1 MNKQDVLLE
10 IGLEEMPARFMPE
23 STKQLGEKVKA
34 WFETQN
40 ISFKETALFNSPR
53 RLAVLVKGVAEK
65 QEDIKEEAKG
75 PAKKIAQDAEGNWT
89 KAAEGFARGQGAST
103 DDLYFKEIKGVD
115 YVHVQKFQEGKQV
128 KDLLPALGE
137 IAASLSFPKNMRWG
151 SEDLRYIR
159 PIKWIVCLFG
169 EEIVPVEIAGVKSG
183 RETRGHR
190 FLGTTASI
198 DIPASYEQTL
208 RDQFVI
214 ADSDKRKQFITEQL
228 DALSTEKGWVIPVDP
243 ELLEEVNDLVEYPT
257 VLSGSFEEEFLALPE
272 EVLVTTMKE
281 HQRYFPVK
289 NEQGELLPHFITVRN
304 GNSEALENVARGN
317 EKVLR
322 ARLSDAAFFYKED
335 EKLVIEDNI
344 KKLDK
349 VVFHEKLGTIGDKLK
364 RVTDIATR
372 LAAHVG
378 ADDETTK
385 RVARAASISKFDLV
399 TQMVYEFPE
408 LQGIMGEKYARALGE
423 HEEVA
428 RSINEHYMPR
438 FAGDEAPSTLI
449 GAIVAV
455 ADKLDSICSFFSI
468 DVIPTGSQDPYGLR
482 RQASGIVQILLDRHW
497 NISFK
502 ELLALAQVKAE
513 HEAALIEFLTH
524 RLKYVLQAEH
534 IRHDVVD
541 AVLDVENIEPYAVV
555 KKAAVLEESV
565 KQESFKETAEALG
578 RVISISKKGEDA
590 EIQPELFENEYEQKL
605 FEAYQQVEK
614 AVKEHVAAGQYS
626 LALEALDT
634 LKTPIVHY
642 FDHTMVHADDE
653 KLKRNRLAQMVK
665 LAKVIQSFA
674 NMNNLIVK

>member
-23 STKQLGEKVKA
+23 STKQLGDKVKA
-34 WFETQN
+34 WFVAQN
-40 ISFKETALFNSPR
+40 ISFEDVALFNSPR

-103 DDLYFKEIKGVD
+103 DDLYFKDIKGVD

-128 KDLLPALGE
+128 KDLLPALGD

-169 EEIVPVEIAGVKSG
+169 QEIIPVEIAGVKSG

-198 DIPASYEQTL
+198 DTPASYEQTL

-214 ADSDKRKQFITEQL
+214 VDSDKRKKLITEQL
-228 DALSTEKGWVIPVDP
+228 HALSSEKGWVIPVDP

-257 VLSGSFEEEFLALPE
+257 VLFGSFEEEFLALPE

-344 KKLDK
+344 QKLDK

-364 RVTDIATR
+364 RVTDIAVR
-372 LAAHVG
+372 LASHVG
-378 ADDETTK
+378 ADEETSK
-385 RVARAASISKFDLV
+385 RAARAASISKFDLV

-428 RSINEHYMPR
+428 KSINEHYMPR
-438 FAGDEAPSTLI
+438 FAGDDAPSTLI

-482 RQASGIVQILLDRHW
+482 RQASGIVQILLDRQW
-497 NISFK
+497 NLSFK
-502 ELLALAQVKAE
+502 ELLALAQVDEK

-534 IRHDVVD
+534 IRHDVVE

-590 EIQPELFENEYEQKL
+590 QIQPELFENEYEQKL
-605 FEAYQQVEK
+605 FEAYQQAEK
-614 AVKEHVAAGQYS
+614 AVNEYMAKGQYQS
-626 LALEALDT
+626 ALEALDT
-634 LKTPIVHY
+634 LKAPIVHY

-653 KLKRNRLAQMVK
+653 KLKQNRLAQMVK